1 MICAAA
7 ETLEDMRLL
16 PGRCHELTGDRAG
29 QLALDLDHLYRLIFM
44 PFHDP
49 IPTKAD
55 SGLDWTAVTAV
66 VIVGVED
73 YHG

>member
-1 MICAAA
+1 MNSSMMNAINLKG
-7 ETLEDMRLL
+7 EGILVRQGWMDI
-16 PGRCHELTGDRAG
+16 
-29 QLALDLDHLYRLIFM
+29 RLIFM

-55 SGLDWTAVTAV
+55 GGLDWTAVTAV